1 MKRLGLL
8 ARHNVIGFV
17 ALFVALAGTSYA
29 VAGGSGGSS
38 RSTVYACSTSTGT
51 VVPAGT
57 VVVCKR
63 DRSEALADQALAGKK
78 KVKVKRGPMGPQ
90 GPAGPAGATGA
101 TGPQGPE
108 GKQGIQGEQ
117 GPPGE
122 TGVITG
128 EKNLSLTS
136 PGFVGLFSI
145 HLEQGQAAGG
155 IVRYT
160 ITATD
165 GGSQIATEHGTI
177 QWNTTANSI
186 TCTVKENDKLHLGTV
201 NSGCTP
207 GFFNPGS
214 QPGVSIFDNVSF
226 SSPAPIVVHKIHYS
240 IYNDSP
246 YPLRLE
252 G

>member
-1 MKRLGLL
+1 MRRLGLF

-29 VAGGSGGSS
+29 VTGGSGDSS
-38 RSTVYACSTSTGT
+38 PPTVYACSTSGGT
-51 VVPAGT
+51 VVPAGAT
-57 VVVCKR
+57 VVCKR
-63 DRSEALADQALAGKK
+63 DRAETLADQALVGKKK

-90 GPAGPAGATGA
+90 GPAGPTGA

-122 TGVITG
+122 TGVLTG
-128 EKNLSLTS
+128 EKNMTLNS
-136 PGFVGLFSI
+136 PGFAGLFSV
-145 HLEQGQAAGG
+145 HLTGTQTAGG

-160 ITATD
+160 IVATD

-177 QWNTTANSI
+177 QWNATANSI
-186 TCTVKENDKLHLGTV
+186 TCTVREDDKLHLGTV

-207 GFFNPGS
+207 GFFNPSS

-226 SSPAPIVVHKIHYS
+226 SSPAPIVVHKVHYS
-240 IYNDSP
+240 IYDDSA